1 MFHCYDKTSFLG
13 LVERGN
19 EKEVTALLQQG
30 DVPRDEL
37 DRALQLAMLGSH
49 RRIAQRLLERG
60 ADPFHGDRED
70 RQALAYA
77 AMGGD
82 PELVSLCLSLG
93 AEPNRVD
100 QRNATA
106 LALAAGW
113 GKTEAVQILC
123 AAGADPEIAPSYGG
137 TALIE
142 ASRTGNHPDTMAALL
157 DAGANVHAVE
167 PGQERTALYYA
178 ADRGHDLL
186 VERLLIAGAD
196 PDVPDFTRTTPLMVA
211 AAGGHAAT
219 VRVLLRYGADLHRH
233 NIHAKTALSWAAGS
247 LNPFNT
253 VRVLVTAGAD
263 IHQIDG
269 DGETPLSRACHGH
282 SPETVRWL
290 LENVRWVQ
298 PEEPNQRP
306 CPLLNSLGHEYEEIQ
321 AALLAHPA
329 TKIDYRCGPTGG
341 TALFWAA
348 AQGKTASLH
357 RLLEA
362 GADPDIPDKDGL
374 LPVQAAAQRWQWQ
387 SLELLAAYRVD
398 LEPPNHALLF
408 FAAAGTSG
416 PSVHADYEG
425 TVRWV
430 IENVP
435 LPSQVELDGG
445 LVSAAGRGNV
455 NVIKLLLQAGA
466 DVNAQ
471 VDGNSALANAI
482 GFPGWDDRYQRP
494 KSRKHDKMA
503 DTIALLLE
511 AGADVNLPLRYGSL
525 LGNAKLMRCRDVVR
539 MLEACGA
546 RPRRKNR

>member
-106 LALAAGW
+106 LALAASW

-178 ADRGHDLL
+178 ADRGHDGKPDEQRAKDLRL
-186 VERLLIAGAD
+186 RVPGVPQGDRGRVTRARRRQGADENRAAPQVQLFPQRRGARRVDARPGPGGDLRLLPRVPARREQTGPDRLGIGRHGAS
-196 PDVPDFTRTTPLMVA
+196 R
-211 AAGGHAAT
+211 GG
-219 VRVLLRYGADLHRH
+219 RG
-233 NIHAKTALSWAAGS
+233 
-247 LNPFNT
+247 
-253 VRVLVTAGAD
+253 
-263 IHQIDG
+263 G
-269 DGETPLSRACHGH
+269 DK
-282 SPETVRWL
+282 
-290 LENVRWVQ
+290 
-298 PEEPNQRP
+298 EEP
-306 CPLLNSLGHEYEEIQ
+306 
-321 AALLAHPA
+321 
-329 TKIDYRCGPTGG
+329 
-341 TALFWAA
+341 
-348 AQGKTASLH
+348 
-357 RLLEA
+357 
-362 GADPDIPDKDGL
+362 
-374 LPVQAAAQRWQWQ
+374 
-387 SLELLAAYRVD
+387 
-398 LEPPNHALLF
+398 
-408 FAAAGTSG
+408 
-416 PSVHADYEG
+416 
-425 TVRWV
+425 
-430 IENVP
+430 
-435 LPSQVELDGG
+435 DGG
-445 LVSAAGRGNV
+445 FHAPHSLRLVRRG
-455 NVIKLLLQAGA
+455 A
-466 DVNAQ
+466 
-471 VDGNSALANAI
+471 
-482 GFPGWDDRYQRP
+482 
-494 KSRKHDKMA
+494 
-503 DTIALLLE
+503 
-511 AGADVNLPLRYGSL
+511 
-525 LGNAKLMRCRDVVR
+525 
-539 MLEACGA
+539 
-546 RPRRKNR
+546 